1 MSTQYWIGLGGA
13 AVVVLAGALW
23 YSVWRRRRPEVL
35 QVLQTTALDAA
46 HDVLLPNGMGGQIY
60 IEHLLLTGHGVVVVD
75 VKQFEGTIFGG
86 DRMDEWTVIKENRR
100 FTFPNPQA
108 TLYDRVA
115 AVRRLAREVPVHGY
129 VLFSSRA
136 DFTKGRPR
144 DVILAD
150 EFEQRFKKPEKA
162 DLEEVTL
169 ALGPHWERIKEAAH
183 PG

>member
-1 MSTQYWIGLGGA
+1 M
-13 AVVVLAGALW
+13 
-23 YSVWRRRRPEVL
+23 WRRRRPEVL
-35 QVLQTTALDAA
+35 QVLQTAALDAA

-60 IEHLLLTGHGVVVVD
+60 IEHLLLTAEGVVVVD
-75 VKQFEGTIFGG
+75 VKEFEGTIFGG
-86 DRMDEWTVIKENRR
+86 DRMDEWTVMATNGR

-115 AVRRLAREVPVHGY
+115 AVRRIARDLPVYGH

-150 EFEQRFKKPEKA
+150 EFVQRYKRPEKA
-162 DLEEVTL
+162 ELD
-169 ALGPHWERIKEAAH
+169 ALKLSLDPHWQRIKEAAQ